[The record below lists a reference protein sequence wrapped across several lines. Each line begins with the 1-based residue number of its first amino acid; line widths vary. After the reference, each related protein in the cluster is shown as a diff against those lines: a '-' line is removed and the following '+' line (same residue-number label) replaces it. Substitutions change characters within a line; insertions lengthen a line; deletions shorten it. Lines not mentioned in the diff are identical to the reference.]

1 MTAVVEEPVR
11 QLVDDLAGLPPGHPS
26 SWDLEE
32 LRTGIPALF
41 EISNRLASLQMEALA
56 SYDARGGAQVDGHRT
71 TGDWLKKTTR
81 VCDAGSRVHTARDLR
96 DHLPAT
102 ADALH
107 AGAISPDHV
116 RVVRRGLRMLGEEFS
131 VIESTVVDFARS
143 HTAKELRAFLDRVI
157 QQYTPERSED
167 EAEVKREK
175 RKLFLSQS
183 LDGWWHVNG
192 LLDPA
197 TGEIVRTALEA
208 YSQPVSASDRRSD
221 PTRRADALA
230 EIAERAMQTEDR
242 PTGFGQLTVVATAEQ
257 LDTGLGVQWPSG
269 SLMSRTDFRG
279 LSCGAAVR
287 YVAGLP
293 TDDPVRWQP
302 LAVGFARRYAT
313 SAQRTALVARDGGGC
328 VHPGCTV
335 PGWRCVAHHIRPWD
349 QGGPTDLPNL
359 VLLCRYHHRSVHR
372 GRLRIRWT
380 DGHATT
386 GPP

>member
-1 MTAVVEEPVR
+1 MSTAC
-11 QLVDDLAGLPPGHPS
+11 S
-26 SWDLEE
+26 
-32 LRTGIPALF
+32 
-41 EISNRLASLQMEALA
+41 
-56 SYDARGGAQVDGHRT
+56 
-71 TGDWLKKTTR
+71 
-81 VCDAGSRVHTARDLR
+81 
-96 DHLPAT
+96 
-102 ADALH
+102 
-107 AGAISPDHV
+107 
-116 RVVRRGLRMLGEEFS
+116 
-131 VIESTVVDFARS
+131 
-143 HTAKELRAFLDRVI
+143 
-157 QQYTPERSED
+157 
-167 EAEVKREK
+167 
-175 RKLFLSQS
+175 
-183 LDGWWHVNG
+183 
-192 LLDPA
+192 
-197 TGEIVRTALEA
+197 IVRTALEA